1 MTHYAFAAK
10 HLLELKQDKEAEPQH
25 IVEVFHELHATDHPH
40 LAPFHD
46 YLRTTELPVHD
57 TKDLLHSLSLSQA
70 IPILA
75 LKESFF
81 TIPGTSQL
89 ANTSKLEQ
97 AFIDHFYTSSVFHQ
111 LLAALK

>member
-25 IVEVFHELHATDHPH
+25 IVEVFHELHAVDHPH

-46 YLRTTELPVHD
+46 YLRTTELPVLD

-70 IPILA
+70 IPILVR
-75 LKESFF
+75 KESFF
-81 TIPGTSQL
+81 MVPGTSQQ

-97 AFIDHFYTSSVFHQ
+97 AFIEHFYTSPIFHQ
-111 LLAALK
+111 LLASIK